1 MIETK
6 KSIIDRVKTDLLV
19 DSGIFVAFLIAMDP
33 RSSGIAVHEWLGI
46 AFGAAIITHLLL
58 HWRWIV
64 STTRRLFSRA
74 MRQARLNYF
83 LNTLLFIDITLV
95 IFTGLM
101 ISRVALPSLGIYLG
115 GSFIWRGLHNLTAN
129 LSLVLI
135 GAHVALHWRW
145 VVETIKRYV
154 FRPFLPK
161 RSAGVSLAREK
172 VRS

>member
-1 MIETK
+1 MIEGK
-6 KSIIDRVKTDLLV
+6 KTMIDRVKTNLLV
-19 DSGIFVAFLIAMDP
+19 DASVFTAFLIAMEP

-58 HWRWIV
+58 HWKWVV

-74 MRQARLNYF
+74 GRQARLNYF

-95 IFTGLM
+95 VFTGLM

-115 GSFIWRGLHNLTAN
+115 GSFLWRGLHSLTAN

-135 GAHVALHWRW
+135 SVHVALHWRW
-145 VVETIKRYV
+145 IVETIKRYV
-154 FRPFLPK
+154 FRPFLPR
-161 RSAGVSLAREK
+161 RSAQASLTQKEAH
-172 VRS
+172 S

>member
-19 DSGIFVAFLIAMDP
+19 DSSIFAAFLIAMDP

-74 MRQARLNYF
+74 ARQARLNYF

-115 GSFIWRGLHNLTAN
+115 GGFVWRGLHSLTAN

-135 GAHVALHWRW
+135 SAHVALHWRW
-145 VVETIKRYV
+145 IVGTIKRYV

-161 RSAGVSLAREK
+161 RSAGVSLTQEKAR
-172 VRS
+172 S

>member
-1 MIETK
+1 MIEAK
-6 KSIIDRVKTDLLV
+6 KSLIDRVKTDLLV
-19 DSGIFVAFLIAMDP
+19 DASIFTAFLIAMDP

-46 AFGAAIITHLLL
+46 AFGAAIIVHLLL
-58 HWRWIV
+58 HWKWIF

-74 MRQARLNYF
+74 ARQARLNYF

-95 IFTGLM
+95 VFTGLM

-115 GSFIWRGLHNLTAN
+115 GNFLWRGLHSLTAN

-135 GAHVALHWRW
+135 SVHVALHWRW
-145 VVETIKRYV
+145 IVETIKRYI

-161 RSAGVSLAREK
+161 RAAQVNLTQKEAHS
-172 VRS
+172 

>member
-19 DSGIFVAFLIAMDP
+19 DGSIFAAFLIAMDP

-46 AFGAAIITHLLL
+46 AFCAAIITHLLL

-74 MRQARLNYF
+74 AQQARLNYF

-115 GSFIWRGLHNLTAN
+115 GGFVWRGLHSLTAN

-135 GAHVALHWRW
+135 SAHVALHWRW
-145 VVETIKRYV
+145 IVETIKRYV

-161 RSAGVSLAREK
+161 RPAGVNLTHKEAR
-172 VRS
+172 S